1 MKTSREEL
9 LVISAQAGNEAAL
22 AELYRKFY
30 QPLVKFAYKLCGHHD
45 WAQDAV
51 QDVWLDTAKKL
62 RKLEDPKAFRSWMY
76 RAVRW
81 RCIDIARKANKT
93 EQMENGKESEVTVS
107 SDCIK
112 VDDSGL
118 LRSINQLPVV
128 ERQAIYLFYLEE
140 FSLAEIS
147 IVLEVPQ
154 GTVKSR
160 LNRAR
165 KNLRGLLTD

>member
-9 LVISAQAGNEAAL
+9 LVISAQAGNEEAL
-22 AELYRKFY
+22 TELYRQFY
-30 QPLVKFAYKLCGHHD
+30 QPLLKFAYKLCGHHD

-51 QDVWLDTAKKL
+51 QDVWLDAAKKL
-62 RKLEDPKAFRSWMY
+62 LKLNDPKAFRSWMY

-93 EQMENGKESEVTVS
+93 EQMSESEVVVPTEQLQV
-107 SDCIK
+107 
-112 VDDSGL
+112 VDSGL
-118 LRSINQLPVV
+118 LRLIQELPEV

-140 FSLAEIS
+140 FSLVEIS

-165 KNLRGLLTD
+165 KNLKVLLTN

>member
-9 LVISAQAGNEAAL
+9 LVISAQAGNEAAF
-22 AELYRKFY
+22 AELYQAMF

-51 QDVWLDTAKKL
+51 QDVWLDTTKKL
-62 RKLEDPKAFRSWMY
+62 RKLEDPKAFRSWMF

-81 RCIDIARKANKT
+81 RCIDLARKANKT
-93 EQMENGKESEVTVS
+93 QTIAEDEQLPEASEELS
-107 SDCIK
+107 E
-112 VDDSGL
+112 DSGL
-118 LRSINQLPVV
+118 IKLIDQLPEV
-128 ERQAIYLFYLEE
+128 ERQAIYLFYLQE
-140 FSLAEIS
+140 FSIAEIA

-165 KNLRGLLTD
+165 KHLETLLTE

>member
-1 MKTSREEL
+1 MNTSREEL
-9 LVISAQAGNEAAL
+9 LVISAQAGNEAAF
-22 AELYRKFY
+22 AELYQNLY

-62 RKLEDPKAFRSWMY
+62 RKLQDPKAFRSWMF

-81 RCIDIARKANKT
+81 RCIDLARKANKT
-93 EQMENGKESEVTVS
+93 QSLDGQKEATEE
-107 SDCIK
+107 IK
-112 VDDSGL
+112 VEDSGL
-118 LRSINQLPVV
+118 LKLIDQLPEV

-140 FSLAEIS
+140 MSLAEIS

-154 GTVKSR
+154 GTLKSR

-165 KNLRGLLTD
+165 KHLKTLLIS

>member
-9 LVISAQAGNEAAL
+9 LVISAQAGNEAAF
-22 AELYRKFY
+22 AELYQMMF

-62 RKLEDPKAFRSWMY
+62 RKLEDPKAFRSWMF

-81 RCIDIARKANKT
+81 RCIDLARKANKT
-93 EQMENGKESEVTVS
+93 QQLDVHEEQALEELQSK
-107 SDCIK
+107 
-112 VDDSGL
+112 DSGL
-118 LRSINQLPVV
+118 QKMIEKLPEV

-140 FSLAEIS
+140 FSVAEIS

-165 KNLRGLLTD
+165 KNLKALITDTE

>member
-1 MKTSREEL
+1 MNTSREEL
-9 LVISAQAGNEAAL
+9 LVISAQAGNEAAF
-22 AELYRKFY
+22 AELYQNFY

-62 RKLEDPKAFRSWMY
+62 RKLQDPKAFRSWMF

-81 RCIDIARKANKT
+81 RCIDLARKSNKT
-93 EQMENGKESEVTVS
+93 QSLDGQEIATEE
-107 SDCIK
+107 IK
-112 VDDSGL
+112 VEDSGL
-118 LRSINQLPVV
+118 LKLIDQLPEV

-140 FSLAEIS
+140 MSLVEIS

-154 GTVKSR
+154 GTLKSR

-165 KNLRGLLTD
+165 KHLKTLLIS

>member
-9 LVISAQAGNEAAL
+9 LVISAQAGNEVAL
-22 AELYRKFY
+22 AELYQNFY

-51 QDVWLDTAKKL
+51 QDVWLDAARKL
-62 RKLEDPKAFRSWMY
+62 RKLNDPKAFRSWMF

-81 RCIDIARKANKT
+81 RCIDLARKAGKSQQLNG
-93 EQMENGKESEVTVS
+93 EENIAQEMQTQ
-107 SDCIK
+107 DF
-112 VDDSGL
+112 GL
-118 LRSINQLPVV
+118 LKLIDELPEV

-140 FSLAEIS
+140 MSLAEIS

-154 GTVKSR
+154 GTIKSR

-165 KNLRGLLTD
+165 NHLKELLT

>member
-1 MKTSREEL
+1 MKTSREEI
-9 LVISAQAGNEAAL
+9 LVISAQAGNEAAF
-22 AELYRKFY
+22 AELYQMMF

-62 RKLEDPKAFRSWMY
+62 RRLEDPKAFRSWMF

-81 RCIDIARKANKT
+81 RCIDLARKANKT
-93 EQMENGKESEVTVS
+93 EKLDNQNELATEATEPQDK
-107 SDCIK
+107 
-112 VDDSGL
+112 GL
-118 LRSINQLPVV
+118 LKLINQLSEV
-128 ERQAIYLFYLEE
+128 ERQAVYLFYLEG
-140 FSLAEIS
+140 FSLAEIA
-147 IVLEVPQ
+147 IVLEVPK

-165 KNLRGLLTD
+165 RNLKALMTDTE

>member
-9 LVISAQAGNEAAL
+9 LVISAQAGNQAAF
-22 AELYRKFY
+22 AELYQSFY
-30 QPLVKFAYKLCGHHD
+30 QPLVKFAYKLCGHND

-51 QDVWLDTAKKL
+51 QDVWLDTARKL
-62 RKLEDPKAFRSWMY
+62 RKLNDPKAFRSWMF

-93 EQMENGKESEVTVS
+93 QQLDEPQEQATEELQSE
-107 SDCIK
+107 
-112 VDDSGL
+112 DSGL
-118 LRSINQLPVV
+118 LKLIEQLPEV
-128 ERQAIYLFYLEE
+128 ERQAIYLYYLEE

-154 GTVKSR
+154 GTLKSR

-165 KNLRGLLTD
+165 KNLKGLMTKNKE